1 MLADIILDSSALHT
15 LSLADNGLD
24 DAAVVAVMEAVKA
37 NELVA
42 LQELNLAG
50 NSIGAAVRG
59 RRRRAGLRCVT
70 CWMCSFAAGKPDRTT
85 CSQPSRCRWVYQL
98 WW

>member
-50 NSIGAAVRG
+50 NSIGAAVRACGGG
-59 RRRRAGLRCVT
+59 RGFCCV
-70 CWMCSFAAGKPDRTT
+70 MDGPL
-85 CSQPSRCRWVYQL
+85 PSWQA
-98 WW
+98 